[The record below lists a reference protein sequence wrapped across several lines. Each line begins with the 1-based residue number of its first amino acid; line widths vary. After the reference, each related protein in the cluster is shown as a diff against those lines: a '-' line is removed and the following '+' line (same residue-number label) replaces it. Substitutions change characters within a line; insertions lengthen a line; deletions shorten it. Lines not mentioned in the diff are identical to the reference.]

1 MAGFETGRHLVV
13 LAVIF
18 QQTPAIILVP
28 RRADTRSVS
37 ELRGRTLMDEQQPL
51 APVTRLTSAA
61 NETRKPCSV
70 RPGFTAVTRDP
81 STERAALMIQGH
93 RPRFAALGR
102 SDLKHQKEDRVA

>member
-28 RRADTRSVS
+28 RPADIRSVS

-51 APVTRLTSAA
+51 APVTRSTSAA
-61 NETRKPCSV
+61 NETRKPC
-70 RPGFTAVTRDP
+70 TRQEPTNDLRRRIWKEGQLP
-81 STERAALMIQGH
+81 RA
-93 RPRFAALGR
+93 
-102 SDLKHQKEDRVA
+102 